1 MPIQVYFTKVII
13 HLSPRDIVGLILS
26 VEATFIASQ
35 CLHMTSTWNTSQ
47 FPVYSPLFLQ
57 TKPNA
62 WQMSLPEQCH
72 SQCKARAFCL
82 MCTLFFFCMQAEA
95 SGLKTSHVWCASC
108 AALSGGTLG
117 KWCDVSVNRLVSGK
131 RVHLKR
137 MFRFCQNVPWHVV
150 WETRKGFFIF
160 TPQKCHTCDR
170 DIF

>member
-1 MPIQVYFTKVII
+1 MPILLINVLLLTHWFHHTVPIQVYFTKVII

-108 AALSGGTLG
+108 AALSGEHWESGVTSPWTGSLVANVCIS
-117 KWCDVSVNRLVSGK
+117 KECSVFVKMYLD
-131 RVHLKR
+131 
-137 MFRFCQNVPWHVV
+137 M
-150 WETRKGFFIF
+150 
-160 TPQKCHTCDR
+160 
-170 DIF
+170 